1 MSAYYNEI
9 EPFCVAVL
17 NTLIDRGELP
27 NGVVDPRDI
36 RTVLGSELV
45 DYKHIHLFAG
55 IGGFAKGFLDA
66 GFPENIRVLT
76 FGFPCQDLSVAG
88 KRGGLSASRSGLFFD
103 SARIIADVKPDWFLC
118 ENVPG
123 LLSSNEGK
131 DFQLVI
137 QTLSEL
143 GYGVAWRI
151 LDSQYF
157 GVAQRRRRVFIVGC
171 LGKPCP
177 AEILFE
183 PPSLSGGAS
192 AGKEKGA
199 RAADQITSSLGSGS
213 PTVGTIQANCGTK
226 WWLGDQEAFKG
237 DYFVL
242 ANTLQ
247 RSARGVPSTDEAAGN
262 HLIPISFN
270 WQEDRNFRAETDS
283 TNPLRAQQTEAI
295 AIRPANTSSNGW
307 GILQDGTCHTFDRTG
322 GDFICSP
329 SNPDRVRTFTG
340 LPEGLDSPRYKAL
353 GNAVT
358 TKTVA
363 WVARRI
369 KDHIVRTENG

>member
-1 MSAYYNEI
+1 MSKAYYNEI

-17 NTLIDRGELP
+17 KTLVEKGEIP
-27 NGVVDPRDI
+27 DGVVDPRDI
-36 RTVLGSELV
+36 REIPASDLRG
-45 DYKHIHLFAG
+45 YKHIHLFAG
-55 IGGFAKGFLDA
+55 IGGFAKGFVDA
-66 GFPENIRVLT
+66 GFPENVRICT

-103 SARIIADVKPDWFLC
+103 AARIIGEVKPDWFIC

-123 LLSSNEGK
+123 LLSSNQGK
-131 DFQLVI
+131 DFGIVI
-137 QTLSEL
+137 QTLSDL
-143 GYGVAWRI
+143 GYGLAWRI

-183 PPSLSGGAS
+183 SSGVCGNPATS
-192 AGKEKGA
+192 QEEGPRIA
-199 RAADQITSSLGSGS
+199 RETGSSLASGS
-213 PTVGTIQANCGTK
+213 PSVGTIQANCGQK

-242 ANTLQ
+242 ARTLQ
-247 RSARGVPSTDEAAGN
+247 RSDRGIPSTDEAAGN
-262 HLIPISFN
+262 HVIATPIAFN
-270 WQEDRNFRAETDS
+270 WQEDRNFRAEERN
-283 TNPLRAQQTEAI
+283 TNPLRVQQTEAV
-295 AIRPANTSSNGW
+295 
-307 GILQDGTCHTFDRTG
+307 
-322 GDFICSP
+322 CSP
-329 SNPDRVRTFTG
+329 SDSNGMRDFAG
-340 LPEGLDSPRYKAL
+340 LPEGVDSPRYKAL

-358 TKTVA
+358 TKAVA

-369 KDHIVRTENG
+369 KTYGLLG